1 MLTQIPWSTPHLT
14 TLCAARQAEPR
25 PDRVVIQ
32 YRPAAYP
39 AVESA
44 VLDAFAAGTPVALD
58 LDEVPALD
66 DEGVRGL
73 IKLLRRGREADREVA
88 LQTHRPD
95 HRDRLAV
102 TALDRL
108 FPVEDPRAA

>member
-1 MLTQIPWSTPHLT
+1 MEYTFRLN
-14 TLCAARQAEPR
+14 TLRAARLAEHR
-25 PDRVVIQ
+25 PERIVIQ

-73 IKLLRRGREADREVA
+73 IKLLRRGRDADREVA
-88 LQTHRPD
+88 LQTHRPE

-108 FPVEDPRAA
+108 FPIEDPQAA

>member
-1 MLTQIPWSTPHLT
+1 MEYPAFERFMRTHGT
-14 TLCAARQAEPR
+14 AEPR

-44 VLDAFAAGTPVALD
+44 VLDAFAAGAPVALD

-73 IKLLRRGREADREVA
+73 IKLLRRGREVDREVA

-108 FPVEDPRAA
+108 FPIEDPRAA

>member
-1 MLTQIPWSTPHLT
+1 MEYPLLNAF
-14 TLCAARQAEPR
+14 CAARPAETR
-25 PDRVVIQ
+25 PERVVIQ

-88 LQTHRPD
+88 LQTHRPE

-108 FPVEDPRAA
+108 FPVEDPQAA

>member
-1 MLTQIPWSTPHLT
+1 MK
-14 TLCAARQAEPR
+14 TLHAPR
-25 PDRVVIQ
+25 TAQRPSAPVVIQ

-39 AVESA
+39 AVENA
-44 VLDAFAAGTPVALD
+44 VLDAFAAGAPVALD

-88 LQTHRPD
+88 LRTHRTD

-108 FPVEDPRAA
+108 FPVDDPRAA